1 MTGATYREA
10 HELPASGALSADG
23 TRQALSEWMR
33 AKLADDPGA
42 LEHLLPYL
50 GAVSEVVSCRS
61 AARRVGAW
69 R

>member
-50 GAVSEVVSCRS
+50 GAV
-61 AARRVGAW
+61 
-69 R
+69 